1 MAVDKTVPGFD
12 EAVADIPDGA
22 VVGISNWAG
31 LAMTPQHLI
40 QAVVRKGPKDL
51 TVATFFGG
59 LGEKIRGFMV
69 EILGEELASQRWYI
83 DGAMLVQHGLVRKLI
98 SSFAFGPGVPSP
110 AKEAW
115 EAGTLEVEE
124 LPHGNL
130 AARLWAAGAGVGGL
144 YVRTGVGTVVE
155 EGKEKRVFDD
165 DEYILERPLHLDFAL
180 IKGHKADRYGNLVY
194 RGVNRTVSA
203 IMAKAAA
210 VTIAEVDDVVEPG
223 ELDPEHI
230 ITPGIYVHRV
240 VKIPVE
246 N

>member
-1 MAVDKTVPGFD
+1 MAVDKEFTSFD

-22 VVGISNWAG
+22 VIGISNWAG

-40 QAVVRKGPKDL
+40 QAVVRKGPRDL

-59 LGEKIRGFMV
+59 LGEKVRDFMV
-69 EILGEELASQRWYI
+69 TLLGEQLASQRWYI

-155 EGKEKRVFDD
+155 KGKEKRVLHNE
-165 DEYILERPLHLDFAL
+165 EYILELPLKLDFAL
-180 IKGHKADRYGNLVY
+180 IRGYKADRYGNMVY
-194 RGVNRTVSA
+194 RGVNRAVSA
-203 IMAKAAA
+203 IMAKAAT
-210 VTIAEVDDVVEPG
+210 VTIAEVDEVVEPG

-240 VKIPVE
+240 VRIPRE
-246 N
+246 A